1 VAETS
6 TFLKSWMPGTIEEV
20 LTWLQPVVCL
30 QKEVLINGHDV
41 NKTLYIMVA
50 GSLQASSAVEAVGGG
65 KSFKANGGNAN
76 VQPKSFKGGNR
87 QSTWKQKLQVY
98 MIEKTGACVGL
109 ANPFEPPQ
117 RLPFMVTSLKR
128 SVMLTFARQDLLHLL
143 DMCSPAQSESVCQA
157 LRTEHNMILES
168 LKSRDTKVG
177 KIGKEETMGGF
188 RGKEDQG
195 KDEPVERSTSL
206 DMARLG
212 QLEDDVATCVEQMSA
227 LYAQAK
233 TIPRV
238 VASLKRSLGD
248 KVPAF
253 EGAASSVH
261 SSLSGESRLVDERDD
276 ANTDEVDELRRAVC
290 DS

>member
-1 VAETS
+1 
-6 TFLKSWMPGTIEEV
+6 
-20 LTWLQPVVCL
+20 
-30 QKEVLINGHDV
+30 
-41 NKTLYIMVA
+41 
-50 GSLQASSAVEAVGGG
+50 
-65 KSFKANGGNAN
+65 
-76 VQPKSFKGGNR
+76 
-87 QSTWKQKLQVY
+87 
-98 MIEKTGACVGL
+98 
-109 ANPFEPPQ
+109 
-117 RLPFMVTSLKR
+117 
-128 SVMLTFARQDLLHLL
+128 
-143 DMCSPAQSESVCQA
+143 
-157 LRTEHNMILES
+157 MILES